1 MVLKKHYFKAQ
12 FNREFEGRNPT
23 PPHKKPIE
31 ISRQTS
37 LFNTLFSYRKTIRKQ
52 ASKPQN
58 PAQKCQKSE
67 KILKCPKK
75 PQKRHHRN
83 TSATSPVEVINVRVP
98 RLMK

>member
-23 PPHKKPIE
+23 PPIKNPRQ
-31 ISRQTS
+31 ISRQES